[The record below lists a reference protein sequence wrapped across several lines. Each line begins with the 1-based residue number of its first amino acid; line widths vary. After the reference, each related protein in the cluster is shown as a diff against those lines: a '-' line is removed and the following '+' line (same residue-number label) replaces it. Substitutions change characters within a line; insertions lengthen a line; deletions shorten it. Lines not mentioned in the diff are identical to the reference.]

1 MGMVLTTAMALC
13 GVNYIP
19 VNAVNYNDTATK
31 LQTQDSSLKPQTKG
45 CLYRKSEESH
55 PISESVKFSDIF

>member
-1 MGMVLTTAMALC
+1 MGMVLTTVMALC

-31 LQTQDSSLKPQTKG
+31 LQAQDSSLKPQTKG

-55 PISESVKFSDIF
+55 PISKSVKFSDIF

>member
-31 LQTQDSSLKPQTKG
+31 LQAQDSSFKPQTKG
-45 CLYRKSEESH
+45 CLHCKQKESH
-55 PISESVKFSDIF
+55 PISESVKFSDFF